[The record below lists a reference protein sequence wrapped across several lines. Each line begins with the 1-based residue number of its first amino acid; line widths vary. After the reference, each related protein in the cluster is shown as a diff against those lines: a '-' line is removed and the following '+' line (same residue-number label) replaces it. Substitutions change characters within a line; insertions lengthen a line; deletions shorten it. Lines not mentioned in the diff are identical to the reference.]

1 MWSETFKKKKVGS
14 VTQGCLVLMHLATA
28 GALKREAWINVNWVA
43 FVLQALEVPE
53 VLVSLAERCLHA
65 FGCSLSAWNEE
76 VTEARAVSDGGLSG
90 QPAFAVGTLSW
101 SQRASV

>member
-14 VTQGCLVLMHLATA
+14 VARRTLPLVHLATA

-43 FVLQALEVPE
+43 FVLQALEALEALE

-76 VTEARAVSDGGLSG
+76 VTEARAVSAVP
-90 QPAFAVGTLSW
+90 PAFAVGTLSW